1 MEIFASRRHALTAA
15 FAVVLASSFLLSAP
29 LVLAA
34 ENVPRETGEKDAKAI
49 EAGKN
54 QSSGNQ
60 PANSEQVD
68 KPNEQIDTPGTV
80 KQADAP
86 VAGSGA
92 VTSSNL
98 KVAGNSKN
106 IALTVYN
113 QNFGLVKDVRAVNLS
128 KGINFLRF
136 EDVAAAI
143 DPTTVNFMSL
153 TAPNTV
159 VVREQNYQY
168 DLLDPTSILAKSVG
182 KEITFRNNSGGIAKE
197 LRGIL
202 LNSPEVT
209 IVDTNGNASVRH
221 QGLVVKTD
229 RAIVLTPAGEM
240 ELTEL
245 PEGLVAKP
253 SLLWKLEAS
262 QGGKHDTEISYQ
274 TKGLSWRA
282 DYVAVSNE
290 DDTKVDVTSWVTLD
304 NKSGATYN
312 NASLKLLAG
321 DVNKVTEP
329 SANYAREEMAMDAV
343 AEAPPPQFSEKSF
356 AEYHLYTMAG
366 KTDINDNE
374 TKQLSLFN
382 ASDVPSKKLYI
393 YEPVQG
399 VVPYG
404 GWMPQRAP
412 DKVNV
417 KLEIVNSE
425 KNNMGMA
432 LPKGKVRVYKK
443 DHDGALQ
450 FIGEDLIDHTPSD
463 EKFRLYIGDAFD
475 LVGERKQTSYT
486 RPSDREE
493 RSSYEISLRNHKD
506 SKVTITAVEH
516 SHGQWKI
523 RESSHAYVKKDST
536 TFEFAVDVP
545 ARGEVKITYE
555 IEVRT

>member
-1 MEIFASRRHALTAA
+1 MEIFATAHSGSQPEGRKQARRRA
-15 FAVVLASSFLLSAP
+15 FSGTFAIVLSTTFLLSGS
-29 LVLAA
+29 LVFAA
-34 ENVPRETGEKDAKAI
+34 EGGGDESDTKTDDKAI
-49 EAGKN
+49 ESGKR
-54 QSSGNQ
+54 QSSENE
-60 PANSEQVD
+60 PANSE
-68 KPNEQIDTPGTV
+68 PGARSAT
-80 KQADAP
+80 A
-86 VAGSGA
+86 
-92 VTSSNL
+92 TSSS
-98 KVAGNSKN
+98 SKEV
-106 IALTVYN
+106 ALTIYN
-113 QNFGLVKDVRAVNLS
+113 QNFGLVKDVRSVNLTG
-128 KGINFLRF
+128 GINFLRF
-136 EDVAAAI
+136 EEVAAAI

-182 KEITFRNNSGGIAKE
+182 KEITFKNYSGGVAKE

-202 LNSPEVT
+202 LNSPKVT
-209 IVDTNGNASVRH
+209 VVDTNGNASARH

-229 RAIVLTPAGEM
+229 RGIVLSPAGEM
-240 ELTEL
+240 VLTEL

-262 QGGKHDTEISYQ
+262 QSGKHVTEISYQ
-274 TKGLSWRA
+274 TRGLSWRA
-282 DYVAVSNE
+282 DYVAVANE
-290 DDTKVDVTSWVTLD
+290 DDTTADVTSWVTLD

-321 DVNKVTEP
+321 DVHKVAEQQ
-329 SANYAREEMAMDAV
+329 ANYAREEMAVDA
-343 AEAPPPQFSEKSF
+343 AMAAPAPQFSEKSF
-356 AEYHLYTMAG
+356 AEYHLYSLAG

-374 TKQLSLFN
+374 TKQMSLFN
-382 ASDVPSKKLYI
+382 SSDVPTKKLFI
-393 YEPVQG
+393 YEPVEG
-399 VVPYG
+399 VIPYG

-417 KLEIVNSE
+417 KLEIVNSQ

-450 FIGEDLIDHTPSD
+450 FIGEDLLDHTPRD

-475 LVGERKQTSYT
+475 LVGERKQISYT
-486 RPSDREE
+486 RPGDREE

-506 SKVTITAVEH
+506 TKVTITAVEH

-523 RESSHAYVKKDST
+523 RDSSHPYVKKDST
-536 TFEFAVDVP
+536 TFEFTVEVP
-545 ARGEVKITYE
+545 ARQEVKINYE
-555 IEVRT
+555 IEVRS

>member
-1 MEIFASRRHALTAA
+1 MEISAATLKGSQARRRVFIQALV
-15 FAVVLASSFLLSAP
+15 VVLSSSFLLSCP
-29 LVLAA
+29 LVNAA
-34 ENVPRETGEKDAKAI
+34 EDEDVPSKVDGKTDAKAV

-54 QSSGNQ
+54 QSTGNE
-60 PANSEQVD
+60 PANSE
-68 KPNEQIDTPGTV
+68 PANAAT
-80 KQADAP
+80 
-86 VAGSGA
+86 GA
-92 VTSSNL
+92 KSLTATSSN
-98 KVAGNSKN
+98 SKD

-113 QNFGLVKDVRAVNLS
+113 QNFGLVKDVRSVNLS

-182 KEITFRNNSGGIAKE
+182 KEITFRNYSGGVAKE

-209 IVDTNGNASVRH
+209 VVDTNGNPSVRH

-229 RAIVLTPAGEM
+229 RGVVLTPAGEM

-253 SLLWKLEAS
+253 SLLWKLEAT

-312 NASLKLLAG
+312 KASLKLLAG
-321 DVNKVTEP
+321 DVHKVAEP
-329 SANYAREEMAMDAV
+329 SYLTMPMAEMAVDA
-343 AEAPPPQFSEKSF
+343 AMAPPPQFSEKSF

-382 ASDVPSKKLYI
+382 AGDVPSKKLYI

-404 GWMPQRAP
+404 GWMPQREP

-450 FIGEDLIDHTPSD
+450 FIGEDLLDHTPRD

-475 LVGERKQTSYT
+475 LVGERKQMSFSSSAGSSL
-486 RPSDREE
+486 RPGNEE
-493 RSSYEISLRNHKD
+493 RASYEISLRNHKD
-506 SKVTITAVEH
+506 TKVTITAVEH

-523 RESSHAYVKKDST
+523 RESSHPYVKKDST
-536 TFEFAVDVP
+536 TFEFTVDVP

>member
-1 MEIFASRRHALTAA
+1 MEIFAIRRRALTGVL
-15 FAVVLASSFLLSAP
+15 AVVLSSSFLPSGAP
-29 LVLAA
+29 VFAA
-34 ENVPRETGEKDAKAI
+34 DAGSDTNGGSDAKADI
-49 EAGKN
+49 QEDGK
-54 QSSGNQ
+54 
-60 PANSEQVD
+60 
-68 KPNEQIDTPGTV
+68 PGT
-80 KQADAP
+80 
-86 VAGSGA
+86 
-92 VTSSNL
+92 VTSSN
-98 KVAGNSKN
+98 SKD

-113 QNFGLVKDVRAVNLS
+113 QNFGLVKDVREVNLS

-159 VVREQNYQY
+159 VVREQNHQY

-182 KEITFRNNSGGIAKE
+182 KEITFRNYSGGVAKE

-202 LNSPEVT
+202 LNSPQVT
-209 IVDTNGNASVRH
+209 VVDTNGNPSVRH

-229 RAIVLTPAGEM
+229 RGVVLTPAGEM
-240 ELTEL
+240 ELTQL

-262 QGGKHDTEISYQ
+262 QSGKHDTEISYQ

-282 DYVAVSNE
+282 DYVAVCNG

-321 DVNKVTEP
+321 DVHKVAEP
-329 SANYAREEMAMDAV
+329 AYASMAMEEGAV
-343 AEAPPPQFSEKSF
+343 DFAIAPPPQFSEKSF

-382 ASDVPSKKLYI
+382 AGDVPTKKLYI

-399 VVPYG
+399 AIPYG

-432 LPKGKVRVYKK
+432 LPKGKARVYKK

-450 FIGEDLIDHTPSD
+450 FIGEDLLDHTPRD

-493 RSSYEISLRNHKD
+493 RSSYEVSLRNHKD
-506 SKVTITAVEH
+506 TKVTITAVEH

-523 RESSHAYVKKDST
+523 RESSHPYVKKDST
-536 TFEFAVDVP
+536 TFEFTVDVP

-555 IEVRT
+555 IEVRR